1 MKALLLDAL
10 RSLHSRRGPTLV
22 AAGGLMLA
30 MTSCLLVAMLAVSL
44 SQTDPAI
51 PDPDRVVL
59 LDFKGN
65 IPGQSSSWFTASPV
79 SFATMLKER
88 HVPLD
93 LISRAVFDGIDISN
107 QGRLQPAYLL
117 MADPDLAPLLGMKAL
132 RGNLRSA
139 LMQHDGIAISVD
151 LVRKLWGELPPEQ
164 ALGRRIESYGTFY
177 TVTAVI
183 PDPDSR
189 SPVWDAN
196 PMVGN
201 AMAIVGFDSQAR
213 DRRMSDESR
222 NAIYLIN
229 GRVFA
234 RLRPGVEVDRIG
246 EWMREAFMANP
257 LYAQLPADWKANRE
271 AAFFRGITLTRL
283 PFEGAENELRWR
295 LVGAVAGASALL
307 LILAAFNCM
316 NLQAANLLQRQRE
329 TALRISVGADA
340 PHLLRLWSMEVL
352 LSLLLAAI
360 GALLAAWWLA
370 PALANFM
377 ALSAGRLM
385 TESVLLPAMAALAMI
400 VLVLLPLTLWL
411 PARLALRRP
420 PAPALQ
426 GRTASEGPWGRRI
439 RQGLLTLQLSG
450 ALLLLSLAG
459 VLAMQ
464 QRYILHADRG
474 FDTHNRLWLGVLV
487 NPELVP
493 RMDPFL
499 AALDRNPAIRNWA
512 FSDSRPMSDTRGRM
526 ELHVSSSQH
535 KQVLRVTTVSPSFF
549 DTYGM
554 TILAGKPHVAAD
566 ERNLV
571 IDAKAARL
579 LGFASPRA
587 AIGELLRGGGGFLQE
602 GPDVR
607 RIVAVVKDVKFE
619 SAREPAMPQAF
630 LLSDKTQWDLTVYGA
645 DLAVLRQTVEELW
658 KAYGPHVVYDIRS
671 ADELRAG
678 VYRQEQ
684 QLTTMVAAVALL
696 AVGVAMLGAY
706 TLVADTLR
714 RRRTEL
720 VLHRLHGAG
729 DLAVVRRVA
738 VEFAIPLLVSA
749 AVSLPLAAWLGTR
762 YVSGFVDR
770 VEFGPGIALPI
781 LAASAAILGIT
792 AVAALRHVRQALAIR
807 PAEALE

>member
-22 AAGGLMLA
+22 VAGGLMLA
-30 MTSCLLVAMLAVSL
+30 MTTCLLVAMLAIAL

-51 PDPDRVVL
+51 PEPDRVVL
-59 LDFKGN
+59 LDFKRN
-65 IPGQSSSWFTASPV
+65 LPGQPSPWSTASPS

-93 LISRAVFDGIDISN
+93 LISRAVFDGMDISN

-117 MADPDLAPLLGMKAL
+117 MADPDLVPLLGIKAL
-132 RGNLRSA
+132 RGNVRSV
-139 LMQHDGIAISVD
+139 LMQHDGIAITVD
-151 LVRKLWGELPPEQ
+151 LVRKLWGELPLEQ
-164 ALGRRIESYGTFY
+164 AVGRRVESYGTFY

-183 PDPDSR
+183 PDPDPR
-189 SPVWDAN
+189 SPLWDAN

-201 AMAIVGFDSQAR
+201 AMAIVGYDSQAQAS
-213 DRRMSDESR
+213 RMTDESR
-222 NAIYLIN
+222 NAIYSVN
-229 GRVFA
+229 SRVFA
-234 RLRPGVEVDRIG
+234 RLRPGVPVDQIG
-246 EWMREAFMANP
+246 GWMREAFMANP
-257 LYAQLPADWKANRE
+257 LYAQLPAEWKANRE

-295 LVGAVAGASALL
+295 LVGAVAAASVLL

-316 NLQAANLLQRQRE
+316 NLQTANLLQRQRE

-340 PHLLRLWSMEVL
+340 AHLLRLWGMEVL
-352 LSLLLAAI
+352 LSLLLAAA

-370 PALANFM
+370 PAVANFM
-377 ALSAGRLM
+377 ALSPARLM
-385 TESVLLPAMAALAMI
+385 ARSVLLPMALALAII
-400 VLVLLPLTLWL
+400 VLVLLPLTLSL
-411 PARLALRRP
+411 PAWMALRRA

-450 ALLLLSLAG
+450 AFLLLSLAG
-459 VLAMQ
+459 VLAVQ
-464 QRYILHADRG
+464 QHHLLHADRG

-493 RMDPFL
+493 SVDPFL
-499 AALDRNPAIRNWA
+499 AALDRDPAVQHWG
-512 FSDSRPMSDTRGRM
+512 FSDSQPVSDTRGRM
-526 ELHVSSSQH
+526 EMHVSSSQH
-535 KQVLRVTTVSPSFF
+535 KQVLRVTTVSPGFF

-554 TILAGKPHVAAD
+554 TILAGKPHVAPGEA
-566 ERNLV
+566 NLV

-579 LGFASPRA
+579 LGFASPDA
-587 AIGELLRGGGGFLQE
+587 AIGELLRGGGDFLKE

-607 RIVAVVKDVKFE
+607 RIVAVVKDVKLE
-619 SAREPAMPQAF
+619 SAREPALPQAF
-630 LLSDKTQWDLTVYGA
+630 LLSEKTQWDLTIHGA
-645 DLAVLRQTVEELW
+645 DLGVLRQTVEELW
-658 KAYGPHVVYDIRS
+658 KAYGPHLVYDIQS
-671 ADELRAG
+671 ADALRAD

-684 QLTTMVAAVALL
+684 QMTTMLAAVAIL

-729 DLAVVRRVA
+729 DFAVVRQVA

-749 AVSLPLAAWLGTR
+749 AVSLPLAAWLGKS
-762 YVSGFVDR
+762 YLAGFVDR
-770 VEFGPGIALPI
+770 VGSGTGIALPI

-792 AVAALRHVRQALAIR
+792 AVAALRHIRQALAIQ
-807 PAEALE
+807 PVEALK